1 MAMTPV
7 EWVVQPFVDSVT
19 MQRALG
25 AGTFA
30 AIACGLVGTWVVLRG
45 MTFIGDAL
53 AHGVLPG
60 LAIATIVG
68 FSPTIGAFL
77 SAGVMIGGISVVGRR
92 ARLQEDAAIGL
103 LFVGMLALGVLI
115 ISRSRSFA
123 GELTGFLFGGITSV
137 TTADLVLAAVVAA
150 VVLAVVV
157 VGYRA
162 FLALTFNRE
171 AAALMG
177 MRPTWAHAVLM
188 VLVTATIVASF
199 TTVGTLLVFAL
210 ITAPAAAAGAARASG
225 GLGARHLGGV
235 RRGGRRGRPA
245 AVVACTPGGR
255 CRHGRVRGRHL
266 PAGTGR
272 VGAPA
277 AARTPDGR
285 RPGPVN
291 DGPVNDGPVSGSRWP
306 VGLPTRLRPVHPIGV
321 GGSAVVWRARDTDLG
336 VDVAVKI
343 LRRADPTGARTS
355 RLEQEVRALARLG
368 DVPGI
373 CRLHE
378 VGCTATGTGWVVL
391 DLAEGG
397 TLVDRAP
404 LPEDELVRVAVVVA
418 RALAAAHVLEVCHG
432 DVTPTNI
439 VFDAVG
445 APLLADFAM
454 SDLGGAGDPDGG
466 LTPAFAA
473 PERLRG
479 ASPRPESD
487 VFGLGASLRA
497 VAVPPEVRRQAVG
510 LRSGAAAGW
519 LARCV
524 LEDPTQRPSAS
535 ELAEGLSALG
545 AH

>member
-1 MAMTPV
+1 
-7 EWVVQPFVDSVT
+7 

-150 VVLAVVV
+150 VVLVVVV

-177 MRPTWAHAVLM
+177 MRPSWAHAVLM

-210 ITAPAAAAGAARASG
+210 ITAPAAAAVQLVRRVVWVLVTSVVFAEVSVVAGLLLSWHARLAAGAAMAVCAVGIFLLALVVSELRR
-225 GLGARHLGGV
+225 LLARRTGV
-235 RRGGRRGRPA
+235 
-245 AVVACTPGGR
+245 
-255 CRHGRVRGRHL
+255 
-266 PAGTGR
+266 
-272 VGAPA
+272 APA
-277 AARTPDGR
+277 
-285 RPGPVN
+285 
-291 DGPVNDGPVSGSRWP
+291 
-306 VGLPTRLRPVHPIGV
+306 L
-321 GGSAVVWRARDTDLG
+321 
-336 VDVAVKI
+336 
-343 LRRADPTGARTS
+343 
-355 RLEQEVRALARLG
+355 
-368 DVPGI
+368 
-373 CRLHE
+373 
-378 VGCTATGTGWVVL
+378 
-391 DLAEGG
+391 
-397 TLVDRAP
+397 
-404 LPEDELVRVAVVVA
+404 
-418 RALAAAHVLEVCHG
+418 
-432 DVTPTNI
+432 
-439 VFDAVG
+439 
-445 APLLADFAM
+445 
-454 SDLGGAGDPDGG
+454 
-466 LTPAFAA
+466 
-473 PERLRG
+473 
-479 ASPRPESD
+479 
-487 VFGLGASLRA
+487 
-497 VAVPPEVRRQAVG
+497 
-510 LRSGAAAGW
+510 
-519 LARCV
+519 
-524 LEDPTQRPSAS
+524 
-535 ELAEGLSALG
+535 
-545 AH
+545 

>member
-7 EWVVQPFVDSVT
+7 EWVVQPFLDSVT

-68 FSPTIGAFL
+68 FSPTVGAFL
-77 SAGVMIGGISVVGRR
+77 SAGVMIGGISVIGRR

-150 VVLAVVV
+150 IVLVVVV

-210 ITAPAAAAGAARASG
+210 ITAPAAAAVQ
-225 GLGARHLGGV
+225 LV
-235 RRGGRRGRPA
+235 RRVVWVLVTSVLFA
-245 AVVACTPGGR
+245 EVAVVAGLLLSWHARLAAGAAMAVCAVGIFLLALVVSELRRLLGR
-255 CRHGRVRGRHL
+255 R
-266 PAGTGR
+266 TG
-272 VGAPA
+272 VAPA
-277 AARTPDGR
+277 
-285 RPGPVN
+285 
-291 DGPVNDGPVSGSRWP
+291 
-306 VGLPTRLRPVHPIGV
+306 L
-321 GGSAVVWRARDTDLG
+321 
-336 VDVAVKI
+336 
-343 LRRADPTGARTS
+343 
-355 RLEQEVRALARLG
+355 
-368 DVPGI
+368 
-373 CRLHE
+373 
-378 VGCTATGTGWVVL
+378 
-391 DLAEGG
+391 
-397 TLVDRAP
+397 
-404 LPEDELVRVAVVVA
+404 
-418 RALAAAHVLEVCHG
+418 
-432 DVTPTNI
+432 
-439 VFDAVG
+439 
-445 APLLADFAM
+445 
-454 SDLGGAGDPDGG
+454 
-466 LTPAFAA
+466 
-473 PERLRG
+473 
-479 ASPRPESD
+479 
-487 VFGLGASLRA
+487 
-497 VAVPPEVRRQAVG
+497 
-510 LRSGAAAGW
+510 
-519 LARCV
+519 
-524 LEDPTQRPSAS
+524 
-535 ELAEGLSALG
+535 
-545 AH
+545 